1 MTYMKILIELI
12 DPNPF
17 QTRQAY
23 DDGTITGI
31 ALSALGRHGLLQAPM
46 VRPYN
51 DRYQIAFGHGRV
63 KAMKALGKK
72 KVECRVE
79 DMTDEEMKKY
89 VLQENVLRSDL
100 SEEER
105 MVALEQYRAELK
117 EKKGREPTFAELS
130 EETGIPRTTINFAY
144 LVKETRIRLKN
155 DGLVDKEPKADL
167 ILRTRGLDPDIQDKL
182 ILKSLDMGWS
192 SDTAFKVKA
201 ALKEMDAE
209 IRDLILDDKT
219 RLPHKVITALA
230 ELETEKQKKA
240 LKHIK
245 FWKLNE
251 KDAIDYID
259 KLRLGLVLEEHKEV
273 TFNYFDRIEKTFY
286 RVRGWGIPMVL
297 AMGQDEWDKSLPYVK
312 GINDWTNFLLKIK
325 GDTVKKPPTPPKLE
339 LEVDEKKIIEAEYT
353 IIAEDT
359 NV

>member
-31 ALSALGRHGLLQAPM
+31 ALSAMGRHGLLQAPM
-46 VRPYN
+46 VRPYKK
-51 DRYQIAFGHGRV
+51 RYQIAFGHGRV
-63 KAMKALGKK
+63 KAMRALGKK

-79 DMTDEEMKKY
+79 EMTDKEMKKY

-105 MVALEQYRAELK
+105 MVALEQYREDLGL
-117 EKKGREPTFAELS
+117 EVGDLGFFAKMS
-130 EETGIPRTTINFAY
+130 QKTGIPHNSINRYYKREEVRNRLSFVLKDDAEISPALIDTTA
-144 LVKETRIRLKN
+144 
-155 DGLVDKEPKADL
+155 
-167 ILRTRGLDPDIQDKL
+167 GLDPNIQDKL
-182 ILKSLDMGWS
+182 ILKALDMGWS
-192 SDTAFKVKA
+192 SDTAFKVKT
-201 ALKEMDAE
+201 ALKDMDAE
-209 IRDLILDDKT
+209 IRETILNDKT
-219 RLPHKVITALA
+219 RLPHKVITKLA
-230 ELETEKQKKA
+230 ELETEKQAKA
-240 LKHIK
+240 LKHIA

-251 KDAIDYID
+251 KDAVDYIE
-259 KLRLGLVLEEHKEV
+259 KLRLGIVLEEQKEI
-273 TFNYFDRIEKTFY
+273 THNYFDRIESTFY
-286 RVRGWGIPMVL
+286 RIRGWGIPMVL
-297 AMGQDEWDKSLPYVK
+297 AMGQDEWDKSLPYIR

-325 GDTVKKPPTPPKLE
+325 GDTVKKPPTPPKLD
-339 LEVDEKKIIEAEYT
+339 LEIDEKKIIEAEYT